1 MTNKIEQA
9 EKLATMHINDKAS
22 AKAFIFGLAQA
33 GMLFHFD
40 DGAHDCLRSH
50 DLPETVLDGIQRQV
64 NKLWEVLEDPFL
76 YALEALDGATN

>member
-9 EKLATMHINDKAS
+9 EKLAAMPINDKES

-50 DLPETVLDGIQRQV
+50 DLPETALDGIQRQV
-64 NKLWEVLEDPFL
+64 NKLWEVLDDPFQ
-76 YALEALDGATN
+76 YAIEVTEE

>member
-9 EKLATMHINDKAS
+9 EKLAAMHINDKAS

-50 DLPETVLDGIQRQV
+50 DLPETVLDGIQSQV
-64 NKLWEVLEDPFL
+64 NKLWEVLDDPFQ
-76 YALEALDGATN
+76 YAIEVTEG